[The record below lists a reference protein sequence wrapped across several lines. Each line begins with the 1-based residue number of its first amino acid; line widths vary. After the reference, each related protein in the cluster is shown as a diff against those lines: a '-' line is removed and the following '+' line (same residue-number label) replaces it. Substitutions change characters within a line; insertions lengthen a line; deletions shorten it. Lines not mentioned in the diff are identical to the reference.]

1 MRLFEYLKFR
11 CGARGTGRELLR
23 GSVLCVVFGTDV
35 LYAFVERGAAL
46 FFFVRGLLHRPRRTK
61 LLTLVP
67 MT

>member
-46 FFFVRGLLHRPRRTK
+46 FFWFVAFYIVQDEPSC
-61 LLTLVP
+61 
-67 MT
+67 